1 MIEKIDLIMNPNF
14 INQKETIDGIEN
26 EDDEEFLRAKVFSI
40 QNFELLENFVKC
52 FKKNL
57 ALKKKIR
64 KKNLAK
70 LFYCEEVFM
79 NPKKFFVNY

>member
-57 ALKKKIR
+57 A
-64 KKNLAK
+64 K